1 MISLDDSN
9 QLSLLGHLYI
19 EIGILEKLLR
29 VTIPRS
35 LGASPENPLD
45 LSWILKLNLDAEN
58 RLRVEKALKRRLLA
72 NKNLTVSISEFI
84 PLSFWR
90 WVLHSRHFT
99 SLWIPYTHQI
109 LIDSG
114 GALSMRAL
122 KDFERRLYRANQ
134 DRNVVAHYNTS
145 LIKGIDASLENVRWL
160 QEAMGL
166 VKAE

>member
-1 MISLDDSN
+1 MISRDEFN

-19 EIGILEKLLR
+19 EIGVLEKLLR

-35 LGASPENPLD
+35 LGASLENPLD
-45 LSWILKLNLDAEN
+45 LSWILKLNLDTEN

-99 SLWIPYTHQI
+99 SLWIPYTHKI
-109 LIDSG
+109 LINSD
-114 GALSMRAL
+114 GALNMRTL

-134 DRNVVAHYNTS
+134 DRNFVAHYNTS
-145 LIKGIDASLENVRWL
+145 LIKGTEPSLENVRWL
-160 QEAMGL
+160 HQALGL
-166 VKAE
+166 VKTE